1 MALQDITITGSI
13 KSIPTQ
19 SYGQKIYI
27 SSTDEQSFPIE
38 QITGSNGG
46 ALPNFNGQY
55 STTGLFV
62 NVTQSWT
69 VVEDT
74 KVGLVTSIHNTQDEF
89 INGEYSG
96 SDITVTTQRLVDDD
110 CIKFLEINT
119 TEVFYDPFFYSS
131 NVTSLSAFLDQNTTP
146 NNGQVYI
153 FWNYTPPDITFGIE
167 SGVNNP
173 SESPL

>member
-13 KSIPTQ
+13 GSIPTQ
-19 SYGQKIYI
+19 SYGQKTYQ
-27 SSTDEQSFPIE
+27 SSTDDQSFPIE

-55 STTGLFV
+55 STVGLFV

-74 KVGLVTSIHNTQDEF
+74 KVGLVTSTHNTQDEF

-96 SDITVTTQRLVDDD
+96 SDTIVTTQRLIDED
-110 CIKFLEINT
+110 CIQFLTVNT
-119 TEVFYDPFFYSS
+119 TEVVYDPYFYSS
-131 NVTSLSAFLDQNTTP
+131 NVTPLSSFLNANTIP
-146 NNGQVYI
+146 GNREIYL
-153 FWNYTPPDITFGIE
+153 FWNYIPPVD
-167 SGVNNP
+167 P
-173 SESPL
+173 DLK

>member
-13 KSIPTQ
+13 NSIPTQ
-19 SYGQKIYI
+19 SYGQKTYL

-69 VVEDT
+69 VVTDT
-74 KVGLVTSIHNTQDEF
+74 KVGLVTSTHNTQEEF

-96 SDITVTTQRLVDDD
+96 SNITVTTQRLVDAD
-110 CIKFLEINT
+110 CIEFLTVNPT
-119 TEVFYDPFFYSS
+119 LVNYSPYFYSS

-146 NNGQVYI
+146 NVGEIYLL
-153 FWNYTPPDITFGIE
+153 WNYNPPADP
-167 SGVNNP
+167 N
-173 SESPL
+173 LK

>member
-13 KSIPTQ
+13 NSIPTQ
-19 SYGQKIYI
+19 SYGQKTYL
-27 SSTDEQSFPIE
+27 SSTNEQSFPIE

-55 STTGLFV
+55 STTNLFV

-96 SDITVTTQRLVDDD
+96 SDVTVTTQRLVDED
-110 CIKFLEINT
+110 CVEFLSVNT

-131 NVTSLSAFLDQNTTP
+131 NVTSLSAFLDHNTSP
-146 NNGQVYI
+146 NNEQIYI
-153 FWNYTPPDITFGIE
+153 FWNYTPPDITFGVE
-167 SGVNNP
+167 PGVTP
-173 SESPL
+173 PPVSPL